1 MAQPG
6 DILCGVGGFEDQYAM
21 PLRLLVLAVRGPRTA
36 RQLNCTVDM
45 YGDAGLLLPAVYNP
59 PTAQPVYGW
68 GLVPHYVDYE
78 QAVKEPPAGVR
89 IIPTSL
95 PVDRFVDELRA
106 CQRVMSSSLHGLVV
120 AEAYGIPAVRV
131 AFSTSG
137 AIRSFGYKHADYYEG
152 TGRCLP
158 AAVTVQ
164 QARKLA
170 PEANQQVLHHVR
182 QFEEYVRRKI
192 RELI

>member
-1 MAQPG
+1 MSVNAYWIRSQNVGDILTPFLLERLTGRQVVWSEVSPRWLMSGSTVHMAQPG

-95 PVDRFVDELRA
+95 PVTF
-106 CQRVMSSSLHGLVV
+106 
-120 AEAYGIPAVRV
+120 
-131 AFSTSG
+131 SG
-137 AIRSFGYKHADYYEG
+137 AGRTCASTAASTGPRPTGY
-152 TGRCLP
+152 
-158 AAVTVQ
+158 
-164 QARKLA
+164 
-170 PEANQQVLHHVR
+170 
-182 QFEEYVRRKI
+182 
-192 RELI
+192 